1 MEFEGVHEERYLR
14 IPRRD
19 PTERLSVEWDFEN
32 AASTIFFYDWEQP
45 PTYNPTG
52 ITSPGRVCH

>member
-1 MEFEGVHEERYLR
+1 MHEERYLR

-19 PTERLSVEWDFEN
+19 TTERLSVEWDFEN

-52 ITSPGRVCH
+52 ITSPRRVCH